1 MQKHFALLMMSRVG
15 EGLKMP
21 KPVWQTKDGS
31 ICSTEAEAIALEKR
45 EQEHQRITEF
55 LAEYWV
61 ADHDDSFYDIGSFVI
76 SLEESEDALL
86 FLKACL
92 TRAATHNPEFEAVFG
107 SEFASM
113 L

>member
-1 MQKHFALLMMSRVG
+1 MLICFGLLMMNRVG
-15 EGLKMP
+15 GLKMP
-21 KPVWQTKDGS
+21 KQVWQTVDGS
-31 ICSTEAEAIALEKR
+31 ICNTEAEAIVLEKR

-55 LAEYWV
+55 LKEHYV
-61 ADHDDSFYDIGSFVI
+61 ADHEDSYYDTGGFLRA
-76 SLEESEDALL
+76 LEKSEDALL

-92 TRAATHNPEFEAVFG
+92 TRAATHNPKFEAVFG